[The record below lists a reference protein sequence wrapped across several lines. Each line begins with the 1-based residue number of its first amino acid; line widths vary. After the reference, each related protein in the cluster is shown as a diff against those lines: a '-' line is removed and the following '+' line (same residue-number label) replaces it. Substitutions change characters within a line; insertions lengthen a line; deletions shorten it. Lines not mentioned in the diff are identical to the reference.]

1 MSAGT
6 VLMTLAEPHHSHPT
20 PAPSRSTSPPIP
32 GGARV
37 SIEHRDLPLEASAM
51 HAIGWP
57 HFLKRLAIAGNGGD
71 PGPDPFATTPPSP
84 ARTTNRGA

>member
-1 MSAGT
+1 
-6 VLMTLAEPHHSHPT
+6 
-20 PAPSRSTSPPIP
+20 
-32 GGARV
+32 
-37 SIEHRDLPLEASAM
+37 M

-84 ARTTNRGA
+84 PRTTNRGA